1 MEANIPFLLIDD
13 EESTVLSLK
22 TLINKVFPKSVVYVA
37 TDGVYAAEFINK
49 LSSLTIILCDLNL
62 PGLNGLQILEKMRAN
77 ENTKDNYF
85 ILMTVATDKDTNVKA
100 LQKGVDEFLNKPFE
114 FVEVLSKLRNGFKQI
129 NYVYQLQEKE
139 KKIEELEV
147 ERTKTN
153 DKLKNMLRQ
162 FQGIRLPEASNQLK
176 LVTEMSIWISMHYT
190 DMNEKKL
197 KVIADASSLAFIGKV
212 YLNDKNINE
221 NVTSNGLIKNETL
234 EKIPINAKE
243 ILSNVGDFEEVT
255 DIIYHIYENF
265 DGSGFPE
272 KIKSWQIPLGSRILR
287 VLLDYLEMAGGK
299 MVENTKFIEQLTHE
313 SNRIYDFK
321 VVALFDQ
328 YFARQ
333 LTKARRSYEVPMRR
347 IELKEGMVV
356 TRNIITESGIK
367 LVGSE
372 VKLTTDSLETL
383 LHITE
388 TDPVIGNIYV
398 RDMENKL

>member
-1 MEANIPFLLIDD
+1 MEANIPFLLVDDD
-13 EESTVLSLK
+13 ESIILSLK
-22 TLINKVFPKSVVYVA
+22 TLINKVFPKSIVYIA
-37 TDGVYAAEFINK
+37 TDGVYASDFINK
-49 LSSLTIILCDLNL
+49 LNSLTIILCDLNL

-139 KKIEELEV
+139 KKIEELEI

-162 FQGIRLPEASNQLK
+162 FQGIRLPEVSNQLK
-176 LVTEMSIWISMHYT
+176 LVTEMAIWISMHYT
-190 DMNEKKL
+190 EMNEKKL
-197 KVIADASSLAFIGKV
+197 KVIADASSLACIGKV
-212 YLNDKNINE
+212 YLNDKYINE
-221 NVTSNGLIKNETL
+221 NVTSNGLLKNEIM

-243 ILSNVGDFEEVT
+243 ILSNVGDFEDVT

-265 DGSGFPE
+265 DGSGYPE
-272 KIKSWQIPLGSRILR
+272 KIKSWQIPLGARILR
-287 VLLDYLEMAGGK
+287 VLLDYLEIAGGK
-299 MVENTKFIEQLTHE
+299 MVENSKLIEQLTHE
-313 SNRIYDFK
+313 TNRIYDFK

-333 LTKARRSYEVPMRR
+333 ITKSRRSYEVPVRR
-347 IELKEGMVV
+347 IELKEGMVI

-372 VKLTTDSLETL
+372 VKLTADSLETL

-398 RDMENKL
+398 RDMENIL